1 MTKFFWKLGTK
12 KSSKYEPVSW
22 IHDFQPTQ
30 FLRQLHL
37 VSSFNILN
45 NVNYCFPSGV
55 IFDMEIDACTTP
67 DQAKRT
73 DCRANN
79 FLDFDCPQ
87 YTKDE

>member
-1 MTKFFWKLGTK
+1 MN
-12 KSSKYEPVSW
+12 
-22 IHDFQPTQ
+22 
-30 FLRQLHL
+30 
-37 VSSFNILN
+37 FNVLN
-45 NVNYCFPSGV
+45 NINYCFPSGV

>member
-1 MTKFFWKLGTK
+1 MAVYMIFKY
-12 KSSKYEPVSW
+12 SKRFRFAP
-22 IHDFQPTQ
+22 
-30 FLRQLHL
+30 
-37 VSSFNILN
+37 SFNNI
-45 NVNYCFPSGV
+45 NYCFPSGV